1 MKHLKCLRK
10 LQKQICEKNIKIEQ
24 EMKTHL
30 ETRSYIR
37 PVFKCKFCSENE
49 LTMEVQQG
57 KHQDL
62 NFECEFLA
70 HTEEDLDLHIF
81 TCEIYLCDDCSSRL
95 KTISDLK
102 KHLNDDKHRII
113 NNGYYKIIHAN
124 IGKNS
129 DSEI

>member
-1 MKHLKCLRK
+1 
-10 LQKQICEKNIKIEQ
+10 
-24 EMKTHL
+24 
-30 ETRSYIR
+30 
-37 PVFKCKFCSENE
+37 
-49 LTMEVQQG
+49 MEVQQG

-129 DSEI
+129 DSEIKLKTYFKEDFITKNERKNNKK